1 MTPRSKDLFIGRHD
15 LLRQRRLERGLP
27 AEQAPWPSARRLLAL
42 GGGLGSGLLAL
53 VLFSW
58 VLISLRSRVV
68 TAEIAR
74 LSTVPAELQAL
85 EGQLRSEKGAFD
97 QLTKRNEALAG
108 GLVAVSSGSAL
119 LQQLAELTPQ
129 GVQITEAT
137 VSGQALALK
146 GRADEPDPFT
156 RVNAFSLLLAYA
168 PMFKPD
174 VRVIKLSREA
184 PPSDPKTAPAAKMG
198 WDIGVNLASLKQAQ
212 QLSLLRQLGADGMA
226 KRLQDLSRMGVM
238 P

>member
-1 MTPRSKDLFIGRHD
+1 MTPPRTDLFLPAHD

-27 AEQAPWPSARRLLAL
+27 AEQAALPSARRLLVL
-42 GGGLGSGLLAL
+42 GGSLGSALLAL
-53 VLFSW
+53 VLVSW
-58 VLISLRSRVV
+58 VLISVRSRIVA
-68 TAEIAR
+68 AEVAR
-74 LSTVPAELQAL
+74 LSTIPGEVQAL
-85 EGQLRSEKGAFD
+85 EGQVRSEKGSLD
-97 QLTKRNEALAG
+97 QLTKRNDGLAG

-137 VSGQALALK
+137 VSGPALALK

-156 RVNAFSLLLAYA
+156 RVNAFSLLLAYS

-184 PPSDPKTAPAAKMG
+184 PPNDPKAAPARMG
-198 WDIGVNLASLKQAQ
+198 WDVGVNLASLKPAQ
-212 QLSLLRQLGADGMA
+212 QLSLLRRLGADGMA
-226 KRLQDLSRMGVM
+226 KRLQELSRMGVM